1 MKKII
6 YRIIITSIVL
16 LSSIILFLS
25 TVGIKTDKFNSKII
39 SQIKNIEPNID
50 VKINDVSAKLNLFDL
65 TINAKTFGTD
75 LIYKKK
81 KLLKLK
87 ILNLK
92 FH

>member
-16 LSSIILFLS
+16 LSSIIIFISLF
-25 TVGIKTDKFNSKII
+25 GIKTDKFNSKII

-50 VKINDVSAKLNLFDL
+50 VKINDVSAKLNLLDL

-75 LIYKKK
+75 LIYKKDY
-81 KLLKLK
+81 
-87 ILNLK
+87 
-92 FH
+92 

>member
-16 LSSIILFLS
+16 LSFIIIFIS

-50 VKINDVSAKLNLFDL
+50 VKINDVSAKLNLLDL
-65 TINAKTFGTD
+65 NC
-75 LIYKKK
+75 
-81 KLLKLK
+81 
-87 ILNLK
+87 
-92 FH
+92 